1 VGDPRPA
8 PVSVF
13 RLERPGGSNTILSEE
28 GARTL
33 EPISP
38 PPRLWTTVP

>member
-13 RLERPGGSNTILSEE
+13 RLERPGGSNAILSEE